1 MDYKVIGDTFPAVVI
16 TLNRGEK
23 IVTQAGGM
31 SWMSGNIEMTT
42 STRGGLGKGV
52 KRALAGES
60 IFQAT
65 YTAKQDNEH
74 ITCAAT
80 MPGKIIDL
88 YLDGERE
95 YIAQKGA
102 FLAGEESVNMDMFT
116 VKKISSALFGGQGIF
131 LLKLSGK
138 GTAFLEIGG
147 HLEEYNLG
155 VGEVIKVNT
164 GNVAF
169 FESSVNYEV
178 ETVKGAKN
186 ILFGGE
192 GLFLTKL
199 TGPGKV
205 YLQTMNMGE
214 LAGALSSYIPTT

>member
-31 SWMSGNIEMTT
+31 LWMSGNIEMTT

-88 YLDGERE
+88 HLDGERE

-102 FLAGEESVNMDMFT
+102 FLAG
-116 VKKISSALFGGQGIF
+116 
-131 LLKLSGK
+131 
-138 GTAFLEIGG
+138 
-147 HLEEYNLG
+147 
-155 VGEVIKVNT
+155 
-164 GNVAF
+164 
-169 FESSVNYEV
+169 
-178 ETVKGAKN
+178 
-186 ILFGGE
+186 
-192 GLFLTKL
+192 
-199 TGPGKV
+199 
-205 YLQTMNMGE
+205 
-214 LAGALSSYIPTT
+214 